1 MNCECCLVEK
11 LSNKTGNKYKVL
23 IVEFPNGYK
32 KRVFLDEAEKFMLEQ
47 IL

>member
-1 MNCECCLVEK
+1 MNCKCCIVEK
-11 LSNKTGNKYKVL
+11 VSNKTGNKYKVL

-32 KRVFLDEAEKFMLEQ
+32 KRIFLEEAELFMLEA

>member
-11 LSNKTGNKYKVL
+11 VSRKTGNKYKVL

-32 KRVFLDEAEKFMLEQ
+32 KLVFLEEAELFMLEE